1 MLAIVVDIANKV
13 VTARD
18 TRAGAYI
25 KSMISTT
32 PKLWAKRWVQVS
44 VSGRDQRTNLL
55 RGVGARDAYASKYC
69 DILPS

>member
-25 KSMISTT
+25 KSILDVQMFGTIADSINTELRSIQKENQETT
-32 PKLWAKRWVQVS
+32 TIMLH
-44 VSGRDQRTNLL
+44 GR
-55 RGVGARDAYASKYC
+55 
-69 DILPS
+69 